1 MADNRLMRR
10 WIVTIVALLGLCVGF
25 QASADQKDP
34 RLDKLFAQLKA
45 AATDED
51 GMAIESQIWDIW
63 MKSGDENVD
72 ALMAIGVAAMDNS
85 DLPQAYQAFDRIVHL
100 APNFAEGWNKRAT
113 VLYYMGRFKES
124 LGDIDKTLALEPRH
138 FGALS
143 GRGLCD
149 VELKLEKEALDAF
162 EQALAVNPHMPM
174 IRQAAEEVKKSLADK
189 SI

>member
-1 MADNRLMRR
+1 MADNRPMRQ
-10 WIVTIVALLGLCVGF
+10 WIVTIVVLLGLCVGV

-63 MKSGDENVD
+63 LKSGDENVD
-72 ALMAIGVAAMDNS
+72 ALMSIGVAAMDSS

-124 LGDIDKTLALEPRH
+124 LSDIDKTLALEPRH

-149 VELKLEKEALDAF
+149 VELKQEKEALDAF

-174 IRQAAEEVKKSLADK
+174 IRQAAEDVKKSLADK